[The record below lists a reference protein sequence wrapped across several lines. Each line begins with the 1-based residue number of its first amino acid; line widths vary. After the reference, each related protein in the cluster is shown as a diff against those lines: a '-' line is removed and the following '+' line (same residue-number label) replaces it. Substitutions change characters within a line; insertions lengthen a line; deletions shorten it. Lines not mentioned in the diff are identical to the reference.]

1 VKNLVRQLVV
11 VAMICTF
18 VICEQSLI
26 HAQAKEPET
35 KAELPLEPRQPGGY
49 LSNDVGRYL
58 TIEGVLYDGSGKVE
72 SNSLVVD
79 TVNGK
84 KLKKSATVLIK
95 NVRLPRKE
103 RCVLKGY
110 ELGEMIGSPPAL
122 REVAEEQGEEY
133 EEQSSAIWRWRPYFI
148 VLSAVK
154 PDGLMK
160 QSK

>member
-1 VKNLVRQLVV
+1 MKNLVCELVV
-11 VAMICTF
+11 FTMICTF
-18 VICEQSLI
+18 VICELSPI
-26 HAQAKEPET
+26 CAKTKEPET
-35 KAELPLEPRQPGGY
+35 KTELPLEPRQPGGN

-58 TIEGVLYDGSGKVE
+58 TIEGVVYDGSGKVE

-84 KLKKSATVLIK
+84 KLEKSAIVLIK
-95 NVRLPRKE
+95 NVRLPLKE

-122 REVAEEQGEEY
+122 REAVEEQGGKY
-133 EEQSSAIWRWRPYFI
+133 EEQSSAVWRWRPYFI
-148 VLSAVK
+148 VLSAAK